1 MRLLMTSPPKIVSII
16 HGLCHIIKFFM
27 QCNRPLH
34 QTKPQYLFFTFI
46 SMSRG
51 QFLLFPFL
59 VILQLITLFHNLQAT
74 KSSTHYQCGY
84 KKKNIQSWPCTR
96 HSSIGGGRGVTLIT
110 VLFH

>member
-1 MRLLMTSPPKIVSII
+1 MRLLMTSPPKIVTII
-16 HGLCHIIKFFM
+16 HGLCHIIYAV
-27 QCNRPLH
+27 QQVITSN
-34 QTKPQYLFFTFI
+34 QTTVPFFTFI

-74 KSSTHYQCGY
+74 KSSTHYQYGY

-96 HSSIGGGRGVTLIT
+96 HSSIGGGRGGVTLIT